1 MDITIPSTVARM
13 QLSISAMRN
22 TFSVLLVGLLLLL
35 GNQLAM
41 GQPVREKVDF
51 DEGWK
56 FHRGDVNGAQFK
68 SFDDSEWRR
77 LDVPHD
83 WSIEEDF
90 SEEHASAQAYL
101 PGGVGWYRKTFQVPE
116 TDEGRKIEVIF
127 DGVYQ
132 NSKVW
137 INGHYLGKR
146 PFGFITFR
154 HKLTEY
160 LNYGGENVLSVRVD
174 HSNDADSRWYTGSG
188 ITRHVWLR
196 KVNPVHVGQW
206 GTFIRTL
213 MVSEDRAVV
222 AVSTDLV
229 NDSENDQ
236 MVTLNLSVEEA
247 GQEVATR
254 EVSVRVPA
262 GARRTVEQEI
272 SVDDPSLW
280 SPDTPNLYRLVSSVH
295 TQETL
300 TDRTETPFGIRSFRF
315 DAQEGFFLNGE
326 SMLIKGVCLH
336 NDAGALGAAVPVQE
350 WRDRLRLMK
359 EMGANAIRTSHNPPP
374 PELLTLADEMGFLV
388 MDEAF
393 DEWTLGKKK
402 WVQGWNVGQEEGA
415 AGLGTYYSQHGYS
428 DFFEEWA
435 KKDLQAMVKRDRNH
449 PSVILWSIGNE
460 VDYPN
465 DPYTDPTREDYQAWR
480 PSAHQVTE
488 TARKLH
494 EYVTAMDDTRPVTA
508 AVANTPLAN
517 KTGYAALLDV
527 VGYNYQEQHYVED
540 HEDFPGRKMIGS
552 EMGDSYEAWQAVEN
566 HDYIP
571 GQFLWT
577 GIDYLGE
584 AGRFP
589 NRSNGSGLVTLGNVR
604 KPGFFYRQSLW
615 SDEPMVYLAV
625 ADSMEEGDYDD
636 EEGTSHWTWDGHE
649 GEQMDVVA
657 YTNGEDVELY
667 LNDESL
673 GRKDPADDET
683 PWVTWTVPYEPGT
696 LRAVAR
702 TDGEEVA
709 RYELQTAG
717 EPHAIELEPNRSEI
731 RANGEDVSS
740 VRVRVVDSEGVR
752 VPQADHEVRFAVEG
766 PGENVGVG
774 NSNHESLA
782 PYEADVRN
790 VYEGRARIIVQS
802 SGAAGEIT
810 VRAEAEGLASD
821 AVSIDAK

>member
-1 MDITIPSTVARM
+1 MTRIQPPISVVRN
-13 QLSISAMRN
+13 LS
-22 TFSVLLVGLLLLL
+22 SVLLIGLLLLS
-35 GNQLAM
+35 GSQPAPA
-41 GQPVREKVDF
+41 QPVREKVDF
-51 DEGWK
+51 DDGWT
-56 FHRGDVNGAQFK
+56 FHLGDVNGAQFRA
-68 SFDDSEWRR
+68 FDDSEWRR

-83 WSIEEDF
+83 WSIEGEF
-90 SEEHASAQAYL
+90 SEKHASGQGYL
-101 PGGVGWYRKTFQVPE
+101 PGGVGWYRKTFRLPNGDQ
-116 TDEGRKIEVIF
+116 GKKIEVLF

-132 NSKVW
+132 NSEVW

-146 PFGFITFR
+146 PFGYISFSYD
-154 HKLTEY
+154 LTEY
-160 LNYGGENVLSVRVD
+160 LNYGGDENVLSVRVD

-188 ITRHVWLR
+188 ILRHVWLR

-206 GTFIRTL
+206 GTFVRTPT
-213 MVSEDRAVV
+213 VSEDRAVV

-229 NDSENDQ
+229 NDSENDE
-236 MVTLNLSVEEA
+236 MVTLNLSVEES
-247 GQEVATR
+247 GQEVGTG
-254 EVSVRVPA
+254 EVSVQVPA

-272 SVDDPSLW
+272 SVADPSLW
-280 SPDTPNLYRLVSSVH
+280 STDDPDLYRLVSSVY
-295 TQETL
+295 TQDTR
-300 TDRTETPFGIRSFRF
+300 TDRKETPFGIRTFRF
-315 DAQEGFFLNGE
+315 ESQDGFFLNGE

-393 DEWTLGKKK
+393 DEWKLGKKK
-402 WVQGWNVGQEEGA
+402 WIQGWNVGQDEGA

-465 DPYTDPTREDYQAWR
+465 DPYTDPNRENYQAWR
-480 PSAHQVTE
+480 PSAYQVTE
-488 TARKLH
+488 TARTLYD
-494 EYVTAMDDTRPVTA
+494 YVTAVDDTRPVTA

-527 VGYNYQEQHYVED
+527 VGYNYQEQHYEED
-540 HEDFPGRKMIGS
+540 HESFPERKMIGS
-552 EMGDSYEAWQAVEN
+552 ETGDSYEAWRAVEN

-589 NRSNGSGLVTLGNVR
+589 NRSNNSGLLTLSNVR
-604 KPGFFYRQSLW
+604 KVGFYYRQSLW
-615 SDEPMVYLAV
+615 SEEPMVYLAT
-625 ADSMEEGDYDD
+625 AESMEEEDYDD
-636 EEGTSHWTWDGHE
+636 EDGSSHWTWDGHE
-649 GEQMDVVA
+649 GEEMTVVA
-657 YTNGEDVELY
+657 YTNSSEVELF
-667 LNDESL
+667 LNGESL
-673 GRKDPADDET
+673 GRKAPSDAEH
-683 PWVTWTVPYEPGT
+683 PWVRWTVPYEPGT

-709 RYELQTAG
+709 RYQLQTAG
-717 EPHAIELEPNRSEI
+717 EPHAIELVPNRSEI
-731 RANGEDVSS
+731 QANGEDLSS
-740 VRVRVVDSEGVR
+740 VRVRVTDSEGVV
-752 VPQADHEVRFAVEG
+752 VPSADHEIRFEVEG
-766 PGENVGVG
+766 AGENVGVG
-774 NSNHESLA
+774 NSNHRSLA
-782 PYEADVRN
+782 PYKADVRN
-790 VYEGRARIIVQS
+790 VHNGRARIIIQS
-802 SGAAGEIT
+802 SGEAGEIT

-821 AVSIDAK
+821 ALTIDAE